1 MGFWGGSAP
10 SRPAQAVKVLR
21 TAEFVPYVVFIEAPG
36 PDTLRAMN
44 RAALESGVATKQLTV
59 GDTGTGGWGSWGE
72 FEEVMGRG
80 PGTLRRRWDGNPGET
95 MGWGLGTL
103 GR

>member
-10 SRPAQAVKVLR
+10 SRPPQAVKVLR

-59 GDTGTGGWGSWGE
+59 GATWGWGQGLGPWGGDGTGTEDLGE
-72 FEEVMGRG
+72 RQWDGDPG
-80 PGTLRRRWDGNPGET
+80 GTLWRRWGN
-95 MGWGLGTL
+95 
-103 GR
+103 